1 MLEDIIFIN
10 VTGKMNHLYL
20 ASLLLHTQ
28 LPPNISE
35 KRTLVSNIFS
45 FLKYHFK
52 MSRRPQTSGSARESE
67 LKAKAAREM
76 KMTKDP
82 IEKMRLFA
90 LSRGAQGILGLGR

>member
-1 MLEDIIFIN
+1 M
-10 VTGKMNHLYL
+10 Y
-20 ASLLLHTQ
+20 TQ
-28 LPPNISE
+28 LPTNISE
-35 KRTLVSNIFS
+35 KSTFEIPTFS

>member
-1 MLEDIIFIN
+1 M
-10 VTGKMNHLYL
+10 
-20 ASLLLHTQ
+20 
-28 LPPNISE
+28 
-35 KRTLVSNIFS
+35 
-45 FLKYHFK
+45 KYNFK